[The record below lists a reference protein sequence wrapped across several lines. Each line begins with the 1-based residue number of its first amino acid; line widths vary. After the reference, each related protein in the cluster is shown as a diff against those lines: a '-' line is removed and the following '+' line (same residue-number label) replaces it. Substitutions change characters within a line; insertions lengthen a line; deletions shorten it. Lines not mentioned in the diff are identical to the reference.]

1 MKNIVLAISAI
12 SALCRSFTF
21 RHKARLSPEKS
32 ASEASEAVFAE
43 DSPCHKQGENYWS
56 SNLGRTEEQEEETFW
71 FELIFEFGTHYQLN
85 ILSGTNGETQRM
97 LAGIAVTVATSVT
110 GETGTTDATGK
121 AL

>member
-32 ASEASEAVFAE
+32 ASEV
-43 DSPCHKQGENYWS
+43 KIIGQ
-56 SNLGRTEEQEEETFW
+56 TEEQEEETFW